1 MVSSDQVTIHHIIIG
16 ECEHLIPFIP
26 PALPQFYGSGTRN
39 GFCFFIGT
47 FCWGMPNVFF
57 FFFFGNV
64 DKMTVKGGVFQS
76 SLENKV
82 NTQGKI
88 DMYESHE

>member
-1 MVSSDQVTIHHIIIG
+1 MVFVFLS
-16 ECEHLIPFIP
+16 EPF
-26 PALPQFYGSGTRN
+26 A
-39 GFCFFIGT
+39 
-47 FCWGMPNVFF
+47 V